1 MLTYYWVI
9 KMNVYDFD
17 DTIYRGD
24 STSDFIKW
32 CVKKKPSLALH
43 HTKTGICFCAY
54 KAKLVDKTYFKE
66 KMYGF
71 LQHIP
76 DIDEWVEEFW
86 DQHIR
91 NIKSWYLNHKK
102 PDDVI
107 ISASPEFLLKPV
119 CECLGIKNLM
129 ASKVDKHTGFYLGIN
144 CFGAKKVHRFMEIFN
159 DNIDEFY
166 SDSLSDAPLAK
177 LAEKAYLVKDDILI
191 PWKV

>member
-1 MLTYYWVI
+1 
-9 KMNVYDFD
+9 MNVYDFD

-24 STSDFIKW
+24 STSDFVKW
-32 CVKKKPSLALH
+32 CVKKKPRLALH
-43 HTKTGICFCAY
+43 HAKTGIVFCAY
-54 KAKLVDKTYFKE
+54 KARLTNKTYFKE

-71 LQHIP
+71 LQYIP

-86 DQHIR
+86 DEHMK

-119 CECLGIKNLM
+119 CRRLGIKNLM
-129 ASKVDKHTGFYLGIN
+129 ASQVDKHTGFYLGIN
-144 CFGAKKVHRFMEIFN
+144 CFGAKKVHRFMEKFN

-177 LAEKAYLVKDDILI
+177 LAEKAYLVKDNTLI
-191 PWKV
+191 PWKA